1 MGWPRMRKRAAAAL
15 LFCLSAAVLILEILA
30 ARLLAPYVGLSL
42 ESYTAIIGVVLA
54 GIAAGHAV
62 GGRMAD
68 EVPWR
73 PALGGCL
80 LVGGLGSSLIVP
92 IVRVL
97 GGGLRTP
104 SIPSVVLLAFAGF
117 FLPTVALSAA
127 SPIVTRSRLEDLDTS
142 GRVVGSLSAWSTA
155 GALTGTFLTGFVLVA
170 TLPTTRIIYLLS
182 AGLLAAGVLFSVSRR
197 SVAGAAALLVAI
209 AGVAVASDAASPCD
223 TETRYYCVRVVDR
236 EGRQPGRILQL
247 DTLSHSF
254 VDLDDPTRLGFRYQR
269 VVAAVI
275 ESRDA
280 VLPVRDVLHVGG
292 GGYAFPRYLD
302 ATRPQIRNRVFE
314 LDPDLLE
321 VATERLDLRGDA
333 VDVAA
338 GDARTAVTAERPA
351 SFDIVVADTFGSLD
365 PPWHLATVESARAV
379 KRLLRPDGVYALNI
393 VDTGPLRFARAE
405 MATLSAVF
413 RHVAVVT
420 KPPNRDERPA
430 NNVLVASDEALD
442 LSIDPADGLILEGH
456 DAEIFAGDARVLTD
470 DFAPVQ
476 RLLTR
481 SR

>member
-1 MGWPRMRKRAAAAL
+1 MRRRLAAGL

-42 ESYTAIIGVVLA
+42 ETYTAIIGVVLA

-62 GGRMAD
+62 GGLLAD
-68 EVPWR
+68 QAPWR
-73 PALGGCL
+73 PGLGGCL
-80 LVGGLGSSLIVP
+80 LIGGLGSSLIVP

-97 GGGLRTP
+97 GGALRTP
-104 SIPSVVLLAFAGF
+104 SIPAVVLLAFAGF
-117 FLPTVALSAA
+117 FLPTAALSAA
-127 SPIVTRSRLEDLDTS
+127 SPIVTRAQIESLATS
-142 GRVVGSLSAWSTA
+142 GRVVGSMSAWSTA
-155 GALTGTFLTGFVLVA
+155 GALTGTFLTGFVLVS

-182 AGLLAAGVLFSVSRR
+182 AGLLGLGVWFSVPRR
-197 SVAGAAALLVAI
+197 GVAGAVAFLVAT
-209 AGVAVASDAASPCD
+209 AGVAVAADAASPCER
-223 TETRYYCVRVVDR
+223 ETRYYCVRIVDR
-236 EGRQPGRILQL
+236 TGRQPGRILRL

-275 ESRDA
+275 ASQEA
-280 VLPVRDVLHVGG
+280 KAPVRDVLHVGG

-302 ATRPQIRNRVFE
+302 ATRPQVRNRVFE
-314 LDPDLLE
+314 LDPELLD
-321 VATERLDLRGDA
+321 VATDRLGLPADA

-338 GDARTAVTAERPA
+338 GDARTALTAERPA
-351 SFDIVVADTFGSLD
+351 SFDVIVADTFGSLD

-379 KRLLRPDGVYALNI
+379 KRLLRPSGVYALNI

-405 MATLSAVF
+405 TATLSAVF

-420 KPPNRDERPA
+420 KPSSNDERPA
-430 NNVLVASDEALD
+430 NNVLVASDEVLD
-442 LSIDPADGLILEGH
+442 LSIDPADGLVLEGKV
-456 DAEIFAGDARVLTD
+456 AEDFGRGADVLTD